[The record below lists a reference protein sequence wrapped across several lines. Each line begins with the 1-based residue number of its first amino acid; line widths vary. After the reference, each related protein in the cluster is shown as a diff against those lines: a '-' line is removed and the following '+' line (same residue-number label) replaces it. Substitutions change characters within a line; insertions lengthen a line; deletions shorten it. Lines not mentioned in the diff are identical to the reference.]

1 MVERMISVGS
11 YVTLNDVRR
20 IVDTVKHMEV
30 KDQLVVSMS
39 NQDSYKA
46 QNIFSVLEKNN
57 FEWSTKGGHD
67 GRDYYIIAKK
77 KSISRDKEE

>member
-1 MVERMISVGS
+1 MIERMISVGS

-20 IVDTVKHMEV
+20 IVDTVKHMDDNE
-30 KDQLVVSMS
+30 QLVVSMNS
-39 NQDSYKA
+39 QDSYKV

-67 GRDYYIIAKK
+67 GREYYIIAKK
-77 KSISRDKEE
+77 RI

>member
-20 IVDTVKHMEV
+20 IVDTVKHMDSNE
-30 KDQLVVSMS
+30 QLVVSMN

-46 QNIFSVLEKNN
+46 QNIFSVLEKHN
-57 FEWSTKGGHD
+57 FEWSTKGGHE

-77 KSISRDKEE
+77 RI

>member
-1 MVERMISVGS
+1 MIERMISVGS

-20 IVDTVKHMEV
+20 IVDTVKEMGNEE
-30 KDQLVVSMS
+30 QLVVSMNS
-39 NQDSYKA
+39 QDSYKA

-67 GRDYYIIAKK
+67 GRDYYIIAK
-77 KSISRDKEE
+77 RRV

>member
-1 MVERMISVGS
+1 MIERMISVGN

-20 IVDTVKHMEV
+20 IVDTVRKMNE
-30 KDQLVVSMS
+30 DEQLVVSMNS
-39 NQDSYKA
+39 QDSDKA
-46 QNIFSVLEKNN
+46 LNIFSVLEKNN

-77 KSISRDKEE
+77 RI

>member
-1 MVERMISVGS
+1 MIDRMISVGS
-11 YVTLNDVRR
+11 FVTLNDVRR
-20 IVDTVKHMEV
+20 IVDTVKQMGTDE
-30 KDQLVVSMS
+30 QLVVSMNS
-39 NQDSYKA
+39 QDSYKA

-77 KSISRDKEE
+77 RV

>member
-1 MVERMISVGS
+1 MIERMISVGS

-20 IVDTVKHMEV
+20 IVDTVRHMDNNE
-30 KDQLVVSMS
+30 QLVVSMNS
-39 NQDSYKA
+39 QESYKA

-77 KSISRDKEE
+77 RI

>member
-20 IVDTVKHMEV
+20 IVDTVKHMEANE
-30 KDQLVVSMS
+30 QLVVSMNS
-39 NQDSYKA
+39 QDSYKA

-67 GRDYYIIAKK
+67 GRDYYIIAKRK
-77 KSISRDKEE
+77 V

>member
-1 MVERMISVGS
+1 MAERMISVGS
-11 YVTLNDVRR
+11 YITLKDVRR
-20 IVDTVKHMEV
+20 IVDTVKTMDAH
-30 KDQLVVSMS
+30 DQLVVSMNS
-39 NQDSYKA
+39 QESYEA

-77 KSISRDKEE
+77 RP

>member
-20 IVDTVKHMEV
+20 IVDTAKKMGTEE
-30 KDQLVVSMS
+30 QLVVSMNS
-39 NQDSYKA
+39 QDSYRA

-77 KSISRDKEE
+77 RV